1 MALACLWYSWPR
13 MLKVAPCTVVPS
25 YGCTVVRL
33 YGHTVIRSY
42 GHTVIW
48 SYGCTVIWSYGRMGI
63 RPYNQIFLAWWVTTI
78 LYNYGATL
86 CKLCYKSYFFL
97 WMNQK
102 LTKWSSQ
109 EIEIEKEAQKKKVRH
124 GQGSNYYVTGTS
136 WILIKAWRRLL
147 SQ

>member
-13 MLKVAPCTVVPS
+13 MLKLAPCTVVPS

-42 GHTVIW
+42 GDMVVQ
-48 SYGCTVIWSYGRMGI
+48 SYGQMGI

-109 EIEIEKEAQKKKVRH
+109 EIEIEKEAQKKSQAWTGFKLSCDRH
-124 GQGSNYYVTGTS
+124 KLNPYQSLEKASFPIT
-136 WILIKAWRRLL
+136 ILIVV
-147 SQ
+147 